1 MDRTARGTMWTMN
14 RIEAGLIATG
24 MKFAVVSTRWN
35 HFIVDRLVEGAQ
47 TAFVQHGGDSADLDL
62 YVAPGSF
69 EVPLVARRLA
79 ESGRYDA
86 VVCLGAVIRG
96 ATDHYDHVA
105 GAATNGILNAALHT
119 GVPIA
124 FGILT
129 TDTTEQAIERAGTKA
144 GNKGAEA
151 MLAMIE
157 TVNLLR
163 QVEGSGA

>member
-1 MDRTARGTMWTMN
+1 MN
-14 RIEAGLIATG
+14 RIEAGLLATG
-24 MKFAVVSTRWN
+24 LKFAVVSTRWN

-47 TAFVQHGGDSADLDL
+47 TAFVQHGGDSADLDHYL
-62 YVAPGSF
+62 APGSF

-86 VVCLGAVIRG
+86 VVCLGAVIKG
-96 ATDHYDHVA
+96 ATDHYDFVA
-105 GAATNGILNAALHT
+105 SAAQSGILNSMLHT

-124 FGILT
+124 FGVLT

-151 MLAMIE
+151 VLAMIE

-163 QVEGSGA
+163 QIPERG

>member
-1 MDRTARGTMWTMN
+1 MN
-14 RIEAGLIATG
+14 RIEAGLLATG
-24 MKFAVVSTRWN
+24 LKFAIVSTRWN

-47 TAFVQHGGDSADLDL
+47 TAFVQHGGDSADLDHYL
-62 YVAPGSF
+62 VPGSF

-86 VVCLGAVIRG
+86 VVCLGAVIKG
-96 ATDHYDHVA
+96 ATDHYDFVA
-105 GAATNGILNAALHT
+105 SAAQSGILNSMLHT

-124 FGILT
+124 FGVLT

-151 MLAMIE
+151 VLAMIE

-163 QVEGSGA
+163 QIPERG